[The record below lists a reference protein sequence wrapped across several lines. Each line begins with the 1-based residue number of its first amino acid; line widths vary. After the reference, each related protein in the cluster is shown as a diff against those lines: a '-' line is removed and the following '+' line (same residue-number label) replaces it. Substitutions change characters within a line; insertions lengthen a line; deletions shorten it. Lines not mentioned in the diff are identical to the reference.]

1 MKKLL
6 VFVMMSFFII
16 SCSFES
22 SSVKNGRKLFIAS
35 CNKLPVQKY
44 EILDEN
50 YMELDNGDAV
60 KWTVR
65 LKMTRRDGSDITV
78 VCDFITTKEGIRHDG
93 GKFESVSDLAPYM
106 K

>member
-1 MKKLL
+1 MKKFLL
-6 VFVMMSFFII
+6 LLTICSSFV

-22 SSVKNGRKLFIAS
+22 SDVKFGRKLFKAS

-50 YMELDNGDAV
+50 YMELDGGAAV

-65 LKMTRRDGSDITV
+65 LKMTRRDGSDITTI
-78 VCDFITTKEGIRHDG
+78 CDFITTKEGIRHDG
-93 GKFESVSDLAPYM
+93 GKFESVSDLSPYM
-106 K
+106 E